1 MTRFILGL
9 AALLSC
15 LATPALAQSDPR
27 TVGPVADTQQP
38 SYRKTVGPSPDD
50 GKVYGNWK
58 RAPRKKGDHTLDNVL
73 IKDVSKTCR
82 DDCLEI
88 EDASGPV
95 TVQGGT
101 WHHVGSPEKI
111 SAAFTNQNGNLILDG
126 VTIVGSY
133 DPKVKVKA
141 EFANTDGVMSAQ
153 RTFLTVKNATISNA
167 YDAAID
173 SKATTTLTGTITVE
187 NNGVGLKIWG
197 PATAETVIAKGNRR
211 GQVSCL
217 RSPVVG
223 CDLFIDTLK
232 VFDTNPNGLVF
243 GFQGSNTTVHVRQC
257 EFHVPPTYRLK
268 WVKEGVKNANLIV
281 GPTCAKDGKVV
292 VAPEKPAAGPP
303 VAQIVD
309 AGQLLP
315 DKSKDG
321 LITLGSVWAERLK
334 LKTNTVVRHLDGFRY
349 QVVR

>member
-1 MTRFILGL
+1 MRTLL
-9 AALLSC
+9 LLSAIAI
-15 LATPALAQSDPR
+15 ATPAA
-27 TVGPVADTQQP
+27 AEQP
-38 SYRKTVGPSPDD
+38 SYRKTIGPSPDD
-50 GKVYGNWK
+50 GKIYGNWK
-58 RAPRKKGDHTLDNVL
+58 RAPRAKGDHTLDNVL

-111 SAAFTNQNGNLILDG
+111 SAAFTNQNGNLILEG

-141 EFANTDGVMSAQ
+141 EFANTDDVMSAQ
-153 RTFLTVKNATISNA
+153 RTFLTVKGGSFSNA
-167 YDAAID
+167 WDAAID
-173 SKATTTLTGTITVE
+173 SKATTTLTGTVTVE

-211 GQVSCL
+211 GQISCL

-223 CDLFIDTLK
+223 CDLYIRKLI
-232 VFDTNPNGLVF
+232 VFDDNPNGLLV
-243 GFQGSNTTVHVRQC
+243 GFQGSNTTVRIGEC
-257 EFHVPPTYRLK
+257 ELHVPASYRWK

-281 GPTCAKDGKVV
+281 GPTCAVNGKVV
-292 VAPEKPAAGPP
+292 VAPDAGPA
-303 VAQIVD
+303 AQIVD

-315 DKSKDG
+315 DGSKDG
-321 LITLGSVWAERLK
+321 LITLGSKWAKTLG

-349 QVVR
+349 QVVK

>member
-1 MTRFILGL
+1 MNRAL
-9 AALLSC
+9 ALFAYVALV
-15 LATPALAQSDPR
+15 AGPALAQSAPR
-27 TVGPVADTQQP
+27 SIGPDSDT
-38 SYRKTVGPSPDD
+38 
-50 GKVYGNWK
+50 GKVYGVWK
-58 RAPRKKGDHTLDNVL
+58 RAPHSKGSHTLDNL
-73 IKDVSKTCR
+73 IIKNVSKTCR

-88 EDASGPV
+88 EDGSGPV
-95 TVQGGT
+95 TVKGGT
-101 WHHVGSPEKI
+101 WRHVGSPEKI
-111 SAAFTNQNGNLILDG
+111 SAAFTNQNGSLILDG

-133 DPKVKVKA
+133 DPKVTVKA

-153 RTFLTVKNATISNA
+153 RTFLTVKNATISNG

-173 SKATTTLTGTITVE
+173 SKATTTLTGTVTVE

-223 CDLFIDTLK
+223 CNLFIDTLI

-243 GFQGSNTTVHVRQC
+243 GFQGSDTTIRVRQC
-257 EFHVPPTYRLK
+257 EFHVPSSYRLK

-281 GPTCAKDGKVV
+281 GPTCAKDGKIVI
-292 VAPEKPAAGPP
+292 APLKPSAASA

-309 AGQLLP
+309 VGQLLP
-315 DKSKDG
+315 DGSNDG
-321 LITLGSVWAERLK
+321 LIKLGSKWAARLN

-349 QVVR
+349 QLVR